1 MVGVGQGFVSR
12 SEQTKELIEKLW
24 PEGVLAH
31 AGNPVLRWMAS
42 NLTGSEDPAGNK
54 KPDKKKSSD
63 KIDGIV
69 ALVMALGRHMVSG
82 NDAGG
87 SVYDNR
93 GLLTL

>member
-1 MVGVGQGFVSR
+1 M
-12 SEQTKELIEKLW
+12 SEPTKELIEKLL

-31 AGNPVLRWMAS
+31 GGHPVLRWMAS
-42 NLTGSEDPAGNK
+42 NLTVSEDPAGNK

-69 ALVMALGRHMVSG
+69 SLVMALGRSMVTEIES
-82 NDAGG
+82 G
-87 SVYDNR
+87 SVYDDR